1 MAGIISYGAY
11 IPIYRL
17 SRDIIA
23 QGWGSRSQGG
33 ERSVANYD
41 EDSLTMAVEAAFDGL
56 QGLDHTQVDGLFYAS
71 TTSPY
76 KEKQCAVLAAA
87 VLDLPQEIVTA
98 DFTNSLRAGTSALRS
113 ALDAVRGGSAK
124 RVLVTCADS
133 RLGYPHSEQEQAF
146 GDGAAA
152 LLIGEGESVEVEDS
166 LSIANEIADVWRT
179 DEDTFVRTWEDRWV
193 LTHGYTETM
202 QRAVSALMKK
212 KGLGPQDFAKVVLS
226 APDARSHTA
235 LAQSLGFDAKTQ
247 LQDSFLSQVG
257 SIGAAHPL
265 LMLAAALEEAKV
277 GDRILF
283 AAYGDGSDVF
293 LFRVKK
299 KVPGKGRRGVKGYL
313 ASQRPLPSYEK
324 YLSYRGLLSW
334 PEREPLRL
342 FPSATAM
349 WRSRAS
355 VLGLRGSRCRQC
367 SLVSFP
373 IQRVCY
379 GCQARDDYDEV
390 TLSRERGRLFTY
402 SLDNLAG
409 GVDPPIVQS
418 IVELEGG
425 ARVYCLMTD
434 NDPSQVAVD
443 MPLEMTFR
451 RFYEGAGF
459 HNYFWKC
466 RPLR

>member
-1 MAGIISYGAY
+1 MAGVIAYGAY

-17 SRDIIA
+17 SREAIA

-33 ERSVANYD
+33 ERSVANHD
-41 EDSLTMAVEAAFDGL
+41 EDSLTMAVEAGLDCL
-56 QGLDHTQVDGLFYAS
+56 QGADYSRVDGLFYAS
-71 TTSPY
+71 TTAPY
-76 KEKQCAVLAAA
+76 REKQCAVLAAA
-87 VLDLPQEIVTA
+87 VLDLPQEIITS

-133 RLGYPHSEQEQAF
+133 RLGYPHSAEEQAF

-152 LLIGEGESVEVEDS
+152 LLIGEDAAVEVEKS
-166 LSIANEIADVWRT
+166 LSLANEITDVWRT

-202 QRAVSALMKK
+202 QRAVSALLKK
-212 KGLGPQDFAKVVLS
+212 TGLGPQDLARVVLS
-226 APDARSHTA
+226 APDARTQGA

-247 LQDSFLSQVG
+247 LEGPLLDQVG
-257 SIGAAHPL
+257 NTGAAHPL
-265 LMLAAALEEAKV
+265 LMLAAALEGAKA

-283 AAYGDGSDVF
+283 AAYGDGCDVF
-293 LFRVKK
+293 LFRVKEE
-299 KVPGKGRRGVKGYL
+299 VPAAGRGVKGYL
-313 ASQRPLPSYEK
+313 GSQRPLPSYER

-342 FPSATAM
+342 FPSATAT

-355 VLGLRGSRCRQC
+355 VLSLRGSRCRQC
-367 SLVSFP
+367 SMVSFP

-379 GCQARDDYDEV
+379 GCQSRDDYDEV
-390 TLSRERGRLFTY
+390 TLSREEGKIFTY
-402 SLDNLAG
+402 SLDHLAG
-409 GVDPPIVQS
+409 GIDPPIVQS
-418 IVELEGG
+418 VVEMEGG

-434 NDPSQVAVD
+434 NDPSEVAVD
-443 MPLEMTFR
+443 MPVEMTFR